1 MRKLTVI
8 LTVAALMLC
17 GCAPGEA
24 QSVSMEEIARA
35 YEDAGYQVSCK
46 YYDQPYEDGA
56 IGYLQADAEDG
67 EYIYF
72 RFFDNEEDA
81 QAYTDTMDHPGI
93 LFGFSVLF
101 GDATWQTVK
110 TCGTI
115 SITYF
120 DSEDYKPF
128 EMLLD
133 KS

>member
-1 MRKLTVI
+1 MHKLIFVI
-8 LTVAALMLC
+8 LILALGMC
-17 GCAPGEA
+17 GCAQKEYR
-24 QSVSMEEIARA
+24 QVSMEEIAQT
-35 YEDAGYQVSCK
+35 YEDAGYEVACK
-46 YYDQPYEDGA
+46 TYDRPAEDGA
-56 IGYLQADAEDG
+56 TGYLQAETEDE

-72 RFFDNEEDA
+72 RFFANEEDA
-81 QAYTDTMDHPGI
+81 EAYTDTMDHPGI